1 MAAIIC
7 NVVEYIKCQGGNKMK
22 KVLAWFTNLFFKW
35 FCNSKYKTKLTQK
48 ERDKIIKLTQKVD
61 MDEY

>member
-1 MAAIIC
+1 
-7 NVVEYIKCQGGNKMK
+7 MK

-48 ERDKIIKLTQKVD
+48 ERDKVIKLTQKVD